1 MDTTMQSEGNST
13 RGTKILNL
21 ICVLIALAFVALA
34 VLNFLSEG
42 SFFSTDSLFITLV
55 WLMLAALF
63 LSVPALD
70 MWSRG
75 VIPVPFRRR
84 VQPAPVSDSGG
95 TKTVTT
101 DAKGR
106 TMPPDVRRMVAD
118 MNTKQKQQQ

>member
-1 MDTTMQSEGNST
+1 MGTAIQSDDNSM
-13 RGTKILNL
+13 RGTRILNL
-21 ICVLIALAFVALA
+21 ICVLIALAFVALV

-75 VIPVPFRRR
+75 VIRVPFRRR
-84 VQPAPVSDSGG
+84 AAQAPVPASGEN
-95 TKTVTT
+95 KPVTT

-106 TMPPDVRRMVAD
+106 TIPPDVRRMVAD
-118 MNTKQKQQQ
+118 MNTKQKQ

>member
-1 MDTTMQSEGNST
+1 MRNESM
-13 RGTKILNL
+13 ILNV
-21 ICVLIALAFVALA
+21 ICVLVALAFVALA

-55 WLMLAALF
+55 WLMLASLF

-70 MWSRG
+70 MKARG
-75 VIPVPFRRR
+75 VFPSPFRRR
-84 VQPAPVSDSGG
+84 AAPASVPAPGG
-95 TKTVTT
+95 SKPVTT

-118 MNTKQKQQQ
+118 MNTKQKP